1 MASEL
6 LAVGENV
13 SDMRE
18 TMIRSLGKSIYTSQY
33 VH

>member
-13 SDMRE
+13 NDMRE
-18 TMIRSLGKSIYTSQY
+18 TMIRSLGKPIYPSEHLY
-33 VH
+33 